1 MNLQNLLIGQIE
13 EGRIFAAHDL
23 SEGGLLVC
31 LAEMLF
37 DAHGIGASVSLP
49 DLGSSG
55 RLDALLFG
63 ESQARAIIAVKP
75 EKCDAVIQAAINL
88 GVSSHEMGKTDD
100 SSQLKVEV
108 AGTSVINADVSG
120 LKNAWESAIPKHMEI
135 A

>member
-1 MNLQNLLIGQIE
+1 M
-13 EGRIFAAHDL
+13 
-23 SEGGLLVC
+23 LVC

-37 DAHGIGASVSLP
+37 DAHEIGASVSLP

-63 ESQARAIIAVKP
+63 ESQARAIIAVNP
-75 EKCDAVIQAAINL
+75 ETCDAVIQAAKNL
-88 GVSSHEMGKTDD
+88 GVSAHALGKTDD